1 MFPIEIWQKIFRYA
15 CVDGGRTGCALSL
28 VSRRMHDISANIHL
42 QSVFVVGLKRL
53 QHLECTLRQL
63 PEERRAVQALF
74 IAARPDDAELH
85 AWPTAYAAVLA
96 LTAPRVEVLTVHASY
111 PFFDVAFP
119 PNMHF
124 PHLRDLAV
132 GCVSRSVALPHLPS
146 LRRLH
151 VFGMYDKAAIRAL
164 VLGTPGPERMRF
176 SGNTAVREIAASLAE
191 LRAQWR
197 EVPAPLKMLLVEP
210 CQPSFG
216 CGFAASIWFAE
227 LSGLECWVAEHQD
240 RQAGPEIFVLPRR
253 LGYGMER
260 AAKDW
265 RAVVE
270 CGRDGPWAADT
281 APVAVA

>member
-1 MFPIEIWQKIFRYA
+1 MGS
-15 CVDGGRTGCALSL
+15 CGGC
-28 VSRRMHDISANIHL
+28 
-42 QSVFVVGLKRL
+42 Q
-53 QHLECTLRQL
+53 
-63 PEERRAVQALF
+63 VQRNGPTETVA
-74 IAARPDDAELH
+74 
-85 AWPTAYAAVLA
+85 TAYAAVLA

-176 SGNTAVREIAASLAE
+176 SGNIAVREIAASLAE

-197 EVPAPLKMLLVEP
+197 EVPAPLKMLLVES

-216 CGFAASIWFAE
+216 SEFAARSWFAY
-227 LSGLECWVAEHQD
+227 LRSLQRWVAEEQQ
-240 RQAGPEIFVLPRR
+240 RQARPEIVILPRR
-253 LGYGMER
+253 SGYDMER
-260 AAKDW
+260 AAEDW

-270 CGRDGPWAADT
+270 RGRDGPWVADT
-281 APVAVA
+281 APAAVAWSDMLRKPTETKS